1 MALSRHA
8 IRCILCHGA
17 VSIRAGNLDKIRLH
31 MEVDHDC
38 FFEQDLLIA
47 LNFLEEFERQE
58 IIERVLPRMK
68 VIFENVKKYSG
79 GDSENASTYL
89 NKRLF
94 EDSDANEIPK
104 KVKLMDADSINNNAE
119 CSKEE
124 VDSNA
129 LCLDLEISSD
139 DDDDDNQ
146 EIQKRLEIVTDEDG
160 EAGAE
165 LSPQP
170 SIILDEHD
178 QAVNKEIKT
187 SRIFKPVLKAQSKAI
202 ANGSSLKFGENDA
215 NCTEFNVPEANHLEE
230 VEAKALASIGIN
242 VTSATQLTDALPNEL
257 QKPVNNEAD
266 YIACE
271 FCSRR
276 YKKSSINKHRARCN
290 KRHSG
295 DGHSTNPE
303 LFPSNLKVG
312 SPKASAN
319 GSPKAAE
326 INVISNNHSGSS
338 PKFKIAKC
346 HLCDKTMLKN
356 NLTRHLKVMHSNHQL
371 GETKVKIK
379 CKLCNAVTDDEDEL
393 RKHIS
398 EVHSLDFDDVGMM
411 VNGDAQS
418 ASQGSLQLEAVQP
431 VIVKSMTIPGPYKA
445 KVYGHKKANVRNEK
459 GRLQCPYCPK
469 DFTMK
474 SARCR
479 HVKQCHSDL
488 RDAEKAKKIN
498 KQEVN

>member
-17 VSIRAGNLDKIRLH
+17 VSIRAGNFDKIRLH

-79 GDSENASTYL
+79 GDSENTSTYL

-94 EDSDANEIPK
+94 EDSDGNEIPK
-104 KVKLMDADSINNNAE
+104 KVKLMDTDLINNNAE
-119 CSKEE
+119 CSKG
-124 VDSNA
+124 VADSNA

-139 DDDDDNQ
+139 DDDDNL
-146 EIQKRLEIVTDEDG
+146 EIQKRLEIVTDKDG

-170 SIILDEHD
+170 SVIIEEHD

-187 SRIFKPVLKAQSKAI
+187 SRIFKPVLKAKSTAI
-202 ANGSSLKFGENDA
+202 SNGLSLNFGENDA
-215 NCTEFNVPEANHLEE
+215 NCTEANHLEE

-276 YKKSSINKHRARCN
+276 YKKSSINKHRARCI
-290 KRHSG
+290 KRQSG
-295 DGHSTNPE
+295 DGHSTNPD
-303 LFPSNLKVG
+303 LFPSNLKVE
-312 SPKASAN
+312 SLAAN
-319 GSPKAAE
+319 SSPKAAE
-326 INVISNNHSGSS
+326 INVVSNNHSGSN

-356 NLTRHLKVMHSNHQL
+356 NLARHLKVMHSNHQL
-371 GETKVKIK
+371 GETKDKIK

-411 VNGDAQS
+411 VNGDAPS
-418 ASQGSLQLEAVQP
+418 ASQGSLKLEAVQP
-431 VIVKSMTIPGPYKA
+431 VIVKSKTIPGPYKA
-445 KVYGHKKANVRNEK
+445 KVYGHKKANLRNEK

>member
-38 FFEQDLLIA
+38 FFEQDLLMA

-68 VIFENVKKYSG
+68 VIFKNVKKYSG

-94 EDSDANEIPK
+94 EDPGAKDIPK
-104 KVKLMDADSINNNAE
+104 KVKLMDTNLINNNAD
-119 CSKEE
+119 CSKE
-124 VDSNA
+124 VVGSNA

-139 DDDDDNQ
+139 DDDDNL
-146 EIQKRLEIVTDEDG
+146 EIQKRLEIVTDKDG
-160 EAGAE
+160 EAGTE

-170 SIILDEHD
+170 SIIIEEHNL
-178 QAVNKEIKT
+178 AMNKETT
-187 SRIFKPVLKAQSKAI
+187 SCRIFKPVLKAQSMAI
-202 ANGSSLKFGENDA
+202 SDVSSVNFGENDA

-242 VTSATQLTDALPNEL
+242 VTSATQLNDALPNEL

-276 YKKSSINKHRARCN
+276 YKKSSINKHRARCI

-295 DGHSTNPE
+295 EGHSTNPDM
-303 LFPSNLKVG
+303 LSSNLKVG
-312 SPKASAN
+312 SPAAN
-319 GSPKAAE
+319 SLPNAAE
-326 INVISNNHSGSS
+326 INVVSNNHSGSN

-411 VNGDAQS
+411 VNGDAPS

-431 VIVKSMTIPGPYKA
+431 VIMKSMTIPGPYKA
-445 KVYGHKKANVRNEK
+445 KVYGHKKANLRNEK

>member
-94 EDSDANEIPK
+94 EDPGNEIPK
-104 KVKLMDADSINNNAE
+104 KVKLMDTNLINNNAE
-119 CSKEE
+119 CSKEV

-139 DDDDDNQ
+139 DDDDN
-146 EIQKRLEIVTDEDG
+146 LEIVTDEDG

-170 SIILDEHD
+170 SFIIEEHD

-187 SRIFKPVLKAQSKAI
+187 SRILKPVLKAQSKKI
-202 ANGSSLKFGENDA
+202 SNGSSLKFGENDA
-215 NCTEFNVPEANHLEE
+215 NCTEFNAPEANHLEE

-242 VTSATQLTDALPNEL
+242 VTSATQLNDALPNEL

-276 YKKSSINKHRARCN
+276 YKKSSINKHRARCI
-290 KRHSG
+290 KRQSG
-295 DGHSTNPE
+295 DGHSTNPD

-312 SPKASAN
+312 SPAKQTAN
-319 GSPKAAE
+319 NSPKAAE
-326 INVISNNHSGSS
+326 INVVSNNHSGSN

-411 VNGDAQS
+411 VNGDAPS
-418 ASQGSLQLEAVQP
+418 ASQGSSQLEAVQP
-431 VIVKSMTIPGPYKA
+431 VIVKSKTIPGPYKA
-445 KVYGHKKANVRNEK
+445 KVYGHKKANLRNEK